1 MSGRIVRIKWGYDKE
16 GNPVYVPLFH
26 TGAFGQSGTGKSTS
40 LRKMIK
46 GAVDAGWRVLAIDVK
61 KERDF
66 EGLGTDV
73 LPFLSGSTDPLLIK
87 RVVES
92 SVTDFSVYGAFT
104 AIMRACDGAETLQ
117 EVYLNAVKLSTIEK
131 EGSVKADNYQKL
143 AYYLSKLVE
152 RVEKVK
158 FAKKFHLPSK
168 INVMD
173 LSLVPTDIQHL
184 VVDSVLN
191 HALDH
196 EKKLVILLEEA
207 IRFVPREEKSEA
219 ETTVRKFVREGR
231 AAGLYLWL
239 SSQSITALD
248 PDTRKQI
255 QTWICGRQ
263 MDINEAERVVKQIPV
278 PNVKAEQIQRLPKG
292 WFYVVGVEEDE
303 VKTWHAYAQPEWL
316 DDKNARLVAMGKK
329 PVSEF
334 SIMRREKA
342 KEVTNKFD
350 RELEKLKGK
359 LDLPDESA
367 VDAEVKAL
375 RRHAGGVH
383 LTGESG
389 STARSRTDPQVPTGV
404 PSGFPPSPAV
414 QPARE
419 TPANP
424 EQGKGPASVLGVA
437 GSSPVAAF
445 PFPFP
450 PMPVGTDIRGRILP
464 APGLTDPQGKL
475 TPMTEQ
481 PVEHHLFVEREE
493 PAIIVRVKKTFVR
506 LTDETPQGRY
516 AILILEGFFDTLK
529 SWREITAEGKARGWG
544 DWSGSASKKAGATI
558 LTWFAQRRF
567 LKVGAKSNGTAA
579 WQATE
584 IAKSRCYQ
592 EEEVV
597 RE

>member
-1 MSGRIVRIKWGYDKE
+1 MSSRIVRIKWGYDKE

-117 EVYLNAVKLSTIEK
+117 EVYQNAVKLSTDEK
-131 EGSVKADNYQKL
+131 EGSVKADNYEKL

-342 KEVTNKFD
+342 KEVTDKFD

-359 LDLPDESA
+359 LDLPDESP
-367 VDAEVKAL
+367 VDSEIEAL
-375 RRHAGGVH
+375 RRHTGRVH

-389 STARSRTDPQVPTGV
+389 STAHSRMDPQVPTGA
-404 PSGFPPSPAV
+404 PSGFPPAPAV

-419 TPANP
+419 TSAVP

-437 GSSPVAAF
+437 GSSPAATF
-445 PFPFP
+445 PSPFAP
-450 PMPVGTDIRGRILP
+450 GPVPTDFRGRILP
-464 APGLTDPQGKL
+464 TPGLTDPQGKL
-475 TPMTEQ
+475 IQTIEQ
-481 PVEHHLFVEREE
+481 ADQSHIQVERDE
-493 PAIIVRVKKTFVR
+493 PAILVRVRKTFVR
-506 LTDETPQGRY
+506 KTDDEPQGRY
-516 AILILEGFFDTLK
+516 AILIAEGFFDGFKT
-529 SWREITAEGKARGWG
+529 WRETVIEAKSRGWG
-544 DWSGSASKKAGATI
+544 DWSGSASKRAGMEI
-558 LTWFAQRRF
+558 LRWFAERRF
-567 LKVGAKSNGTAA
+567 LTVGAKSGGTAA
-579 WQATE
+579 WRVTPTAR
-584 IAKSRCYQ
+584 SRIYT